1 MTLREECPSCGF
13 RFERK
18 PGHFTGAVGMSTI
31 VTFGLLLGT
40 LLVGMVLMWPDVSPG
55 PLLLVMLPIAVIV
68 PIVFHPTAKTLWV
81 AIDLMM
87 KPLEVGEAVGG
98 PEERAA

>member
-1 MTLREECPSCGF
+1 
-13 RFERK
+13 
-18 PGHFTGAVGMSTI
+18 
-31 VTFGLLLGT
+31 
-40 LLVGMVLMWPDVSPG
+40 MVVMWPDVEPA
-55 PLLLVMLPIAVIV
+55 PLLFVMIPIAVIM

-87 KPLEVGEAVGG
+87 TPLEAGEAVGG